1 MEERK
6 ASLEGRRGLAGRAK
20 WTFKGF
26 KPGQLETNERKW
38 VDDAQWRAI
47 YKFDYDDSMTPL
59 QAYYMRAASV
69 HQNIHLHYFLN
80 EEGLESTDAPSGSD
94 FQEGASLGDLADIR
108 DCSAYRSYV
117 ALVGGTL
124 DLKENG
130 FKALDK
136 QFRKE
141 IQSTAAVLMERQL
154 RSTIDRSLLSLL
166 NFFKGF
172 LTLEEL
178 KKEAG
183 KPLRLIRPLITKEP
197 LLKVK

>member
-1 MEERK
+1 
-6 ASLEGRRGLAGRAK
+6 
-20 WTFKGF
+20 
-26 KPGQLETNERKW
+26 
-38 VDDAQWRAI
+38 
-47 YKFDYDDSMTPL
+47 MT
-59 QAYYMRAASV
+59 
-69 HQNIHLHYFLN
+69 I
-80 EEGLESTDAPSGSD
+80 
-94 FQEGASLGDLADIR
+94 
-108 DCSAYRSYV
+108 
-117 ALVGGTL
+117 VGGTL

-178 KKEAG
+178 KKETG

-197 LLKVK
+197 ILKVK